1 VGHPTCSPFAACLKR
16 LFTLVITI
24 GLAGVSSCGS
34 RFGPEGAS
42 ITMRRPTLSTATP
55 AILSASATLGRL
67 GIRKWR
73 FANGLELITAPDRSA
88 TSVSYVTTFR
98 VGSRDEDAS
107 RQETGLA
114 HLFEHLMFT
123 QTRGGAPGAFDRA
136 IESIGGTT
144 NASTDHDLTSYVDEL
159 PAAALGRIIAL
170 EADRMTNLDL
180 LDRQVASERDVVLEE
195 RLSVVDDS
203 VDGTL
208 DELMYGQAFQHHPY
222 RWPVIGRKED
232 IQSITKKKATA
243 FYRRHYAPDRAVI
256 SVAGQF
262 DEAFVVAEVQAAY
275 GSLAPSPD
283 RDTSAVAVTP
293 ERAPGAEIVKRIEQP
308 VPADRFV
315 AGYPAPGLGDADRVA
330 YEILAEILAG
340 GPSSRL
346 FRQLVVE
353 RSSASSVQAQV
364 APTRDPG
371 LFAVWVQMIKGHDS
385 DEADGVLSKE
395 IARLVAEPVP
405 ATELVA
411 AKNRL
416 ETQFWRELG
425 SSRARAEALGDFDV
439 TTGDFRILVARS
451 SQYAKI
457 TAADVQNVA
466 RSYLASPA
474 RSVVIARP
482 TSLPPAP

>member
-1 VGHPTCSPFAACLKR
+1 
-16 LFTLVITI
+16 
-24 GLAGVSSCGS
+24 
-34 RFGPEGAS
+34 
-42 ITMRRPTLSTATP
+42 MRRPKVSTAP
-55 AILSASATLGRL
+55 APLLSASATLGRL
-67 GIRKWR
+67 ELHKWR
-73 FANGLELITAPDRSA
+73 FANGLELITAPDPSA

-98 VGSRDEDAS
+98 VGSRDEDAA
-107 RQETGLA
+107 QKETGLA

-123 QTRGGAPGAFDRA
+123 QTRGGVAGAFDRA
-136 IESIGGTT
+136 VESIGGSS
-144 NASTDHDLTSYVDEL
+144 NASTDHDFTSYVDEIP
-159 PAAALGRIIAL
+159 PAALARIVTL

-208 DELMYGQAFQHHPY
+208 DELMYGQAFVNHPY

-232 IQSITKKKATA
+232 IQAITKAKATA
-243 FYRRHYAPDRAVI
+243 FYRRHYAPNRAVI

-262 DEAFVVAEVQAAY
+262 DEAFVVAEVQSAY
-275 GSLAPSPD
+275 GALAPSSGAEAS
-283 RDTSAVAVTP
+283 RAVGTP
-293 ERAPGAEIVKRIEQP
+293 ERAPATEIVKRIEQP

-315 AGYPAPGLGDADRVA
+315 AGYPAPGLGDGERVA

-353 RSSASSVQAQV
+353 RGSASSVQGQV

-385 DEADGVLSKE
+385 GEADAILSKE
-395 IARLVAEPVP
+395 IARLVADRVP
-405 ATELVA
+405 AAELVA

-439 TTGDFRILVARS
+439 TAGDFRVLVARS
-451 SQYAKI
+451 AKYAEI
-457 TAADVQNVA
+457 TAAEVQNVA
-466 RSYLASPA
+466 RSYLGSRA
-474 RSVVIARP
+474 RSVVIAHP
-482 TSLPPAP
+482 TSSSPAPRPPAE